1 MKKFLLSI
9 ILILGGTCTY
19 AQQAQDYFPS
29 QTGYRWDYKVI
40 PLDSMNNEVDSMA
53 YFRIDS
59 FAVTTNFMGKD
70 ADLVLSKTGSLGII
84 NFLPFTDSSFF
95 SFENTDGYQYFRIS
109 NLQSLVGV
117 LDSIGLD
124 STFFGL
130 IQSFEDWYSVFRFN
144 QSVNNEY
151 TIFTKDTTISLNGIN
166 LPLRFEYLGKR
177 LNDETIQ
184 TETGTYTCKKF
195 LLSIV
200 VSYIVF
206 PPIVVELFRLETTK
220 WIAQN
225 VWLVKEYSPSTN
237 VDLSSLTLGSFTI
250 PGSKTEL
257 IPMITDVKNSK
268 PLLADFSLDQNYPNP
283 FNPETKI
290 NFRIPESGNVTLK
303 VYNVLGKEV
312 AALINEEKNSG
323 SYTLSFNPAK
333 ENLAS
338 GVYIYVLKFKGMQ
351 ISHKLVFLK

>member
-1 MKKFLLSI
+1 MKKNLLSVV
-9 ILILGGTCTY
+9 LILAVTCTY

-59 FAVTTNFMGKD
+59 FAVTTNFMGKN

-84 NFLPFTDSSFF
+84 NFLPYTDSSFF
-95 SFENTDGYQYFRIS
+95 SFENTNGYQYFRIS

-124 STFFGL
+124 STFLGL
-130 IQSFEDWYSVFRFN
+130 LQSFEDWYSVFRFN

-151 TIFTKDTTISLNGIN
+151 TIFTKDTTINLNGTD
-166 LPLRFEYLGKR
+166 LPMRFEYFGKR
-177 LNDETIQ
+177 LDDETIQ
-184 TETGTYTCKKF
+184 TEAGSFTCKKF
-195 LLSIV
+195 LLSTV
-200 VSYIVF
+200 VSYLLTF
-206 PPIVVELFRLETTK
+206 PPPIPPIPIELIRLETTK
-220 WIAQN
+220 WISQS
-225 VWLVKEYSPSTN
+225 VWMVQDYSPSTQ
-237 VDLSSLTLGSFTI
+237 VDFSQLGLGSFTI

-290 NFRIPESGNVTLK
+290 NFRISRIRKCYIESLQCSWERSCGTYK
-303 VYNVLGKEV
+303 
-312 AALINEEKNSG
+312 
-323 SYTLSFNPAK
+323 
-333 ENLAS
+333 
-338 GVYIYVLKFKGMQ
+338 
-351 ISHKLVFLK
+351 